1 MSILT
6 ADYSEIIE
14 ERKRNAEAV
23 AKDRPVA
30 PSKKSRWRE
39 IEALKDSKELADLD
53 PDCEFGHL
61 WE

>member
-14 ERKRNAEAV
+14 ERKRNAEAI

-30 PSKKSRWRE
+30 PSKNSRWRD
-39 IEALKDSKELADLD
+39 IEALKDEIAFSNLD
-53 PDCEFGHL
+53 PDGNL

>member
-14 ERKRNAEAV
+14 ERKRNAEAI

-30 PSKKSRWRE
+30 PSKKSKWRD
-39 IEALKDSKELADLD
+39 IENIMFIREMKSLKRANMAI
-53 PDCEFGHL
+53 G
-61 WE
+61 

>member
-6 ADYSEIIE
+6 AGYSEIIA
-14 ERKRNAEAV
+14 ERKRNAEAI

-30 PSKKSRWRE
+30 PSKNSRWRE
-39 IEALKDSKELADLD
+39 IETLKDEMAFANLD
-53 PDCEFGHL
+53 PDGNL